1 MTAEARPA
9 GRPDTGADP
18 RPDTGVDTGAAPG
31 AGTDALRQ
39 RVAALEQALAEARQA
54 RDAGRASEDRFR
66 ALFDMN
72 RDGIVFVDLEGHIEE
87 MNQAYLDL
95 VGYDRDEIGK
105 HTYQDLTPEK
115 WRAEEADIIEIQVM
129 RRGFSDE
136 YEKEYVRKDG
146 SIAPISLRTILV
158 RDLEGR
164 PIRFM
169 GIVRDITELKEKEEA
184 LKASEKRYRSLFDLS
199 HDGVVFASLDGPI
212 EEANG
217 AYLDMLGYDS
227 DELAGMT
234 YQQLT
239 PARWAAMEADI
250 VGDQILSRG
259 YSDEYEKEYIRK
271 DGSVFPVAL
280 RAILVRDEAGRP
292 LRLMAVVRDITEQK
306 QAKEAL
312 ERHAHDLARS
322 NEELEQ
328 FAYVASHDLQEPLR
342 KIRAFGALLADEKQE
357 SLDEE
362 GRQYIE
368 FMIDAAARMQTLVSD
383 LLALSRVTTGAQ
395 PFEDL
400 ALGEVFE
407 TVLSDLSVALQEA
420 DGRVEVAAAPTIEA
434 DRTQME
440 QLFRNLIG
448 NALKFRTPDVPPQV
462 SVRMVADAPPLAAV
476 PGPALTIVVADN
488 GIGFEPS
495 QGSKLF
501 QPFKRLHARHQYE
514 GAGIG
519 LAICERIVSR
529 HHGRI
534 AASGTPGAGATFTV
548 TLPRR
553 QPR

>member
-1 MTAEARPA
+1 MTAETAEARA
-9 GRPDTGADP
+9 ASRTDDGAH
-18 RPDTGVDTGAAPG
+18 
-31 AGTDALRQ
+31 ALRRQ
-39 RVAALEQALAEARQA
+39 VAALEQALAEAGRA
-54 RDAGRASEDRFR
+54 RDAGRTSEDRFR
-66 ALFDMN
+66 ALFDMS
-72 RDGIVFVDLEGHIEE
+72 RDGIVFVDLDGHIEE

-95 VGYDRDEIGK
+95 VGYGRDEITT

-115 WRAEEADIIEIQVM
+115 WRAGEAEIIETQVM
-129 RRGFSDE
+129 QRGFSDE

-146 SIAPISLRTILV
+146 STAPISLRTILV

-199 HDGVVFASLDGPI
+199 HDGVVFVGLNGPV
-212 EEANG
+212 EEANP
-217 AYLDMLGYDS
+217 AYLDMLGYEL
-227 DELAGMT
+227 DELVGMT

-239 PARWAAMEADI
+239 PPRWAAMEADI
-250 VGDQILSRG
+250 VAEQLLQRG
-259 YSDEYEKEYIRK
+259 YTDEYEKEYIRN
-271 DGSVFPVAL
+271 DGSVFPVAV
-280 RAILVRDEAGRP
+280 RAILVRDETGVPVRI
-292 LRLMAVVRDITEQK
+292 MGIVRDITEQK

-312 ERHAHDLARS
+312 ERHARDLARS

-342 KIRAFGALLADEKQE
+342 KIRAFGALLADEKRE
-357 SLDEE
+357 SLDDE
-362 GRQYIE
+362 GQQYID
-368 FMIDAAARMQTLVSD
+368 FMTDAAARMQTLVSD
-383 LLALSRVTTGAQ
+383 LLALSRVTTAAH

-400 ALGEVFE
+400 SLAEVFD
-407 TVLSDLSVALQEA
+407 TVLSDLSVRLEEA
-420 DGRVEVAAAPTIEA
+420 GGQVEVSATPTIEA

-448 NALKFRTPDVPPQV
+448 NALKFCRPGVPPRVTVEVAAQV
-462 SVRMVADAPPLAAV
+462 QPIDTV
-476 PGPALTIVVADN
+476 PGPAHDIVVTDN
-488 GIGFEPS
+488 GIGFELS

-519 LAICERIVSR
+519 LAICEKIVLR

-534 AASGTPGAGATFTV
+534 TASGTPGAGATFTV

>member
-1 MTAEARPA
+1 MTAEARPLQ
-9 GRPDTGADP
+9 R
-18 RPDTGVDTGAAPG
+18 APPL
-31 AGTDALRQ
+31 DHDEALQ
-39 RVAALEQALAEARQA
+39 RRIAELEQALAEARRD
-54 RDAGRASEDRFR
+54 RDAGRTSRGRFR
-66 ALFDMN
+66 SLFEMS

-95 VGYDRDEIGK
+95 VGYDRDEIST

-115 WRAEEADIIEIQVM
+115 WRTSEAEIIETQVM

-158 RDLEGR
+158 RDLDGR
-164 PIRFM
+164 PVRFM

-184 LKASEKRYRSLFDLS
+184 LRASEKRYRSLFDLS
-199 HDGVVFASLDGPI
+199 HDGVVFVGLDGPV
-212 EEANG
+212 EEAND
-217 AYLDMLGYDS
+217 AYLDMLGYDL
-227 DELAGMT
+227 DEIIGVT

-239 PARWAAMEADI
+239 PTRWAAMEAEI
-250 VGDQILSRG
+250 VEKQLMSRG
-259 YSDEYEKEYIRK
+259 YTDEYEKEYIRK
-271 DGSVFPVAL
+271 NGSVFPIAV
-280 RAILVRDEAGRP
+280 RSILVRDEAGTPVRI
-292 LRLMAVVRDITEQK
+292 MGIVRDITEQK

-312 ERHAHDLARS
+312 ERHARDLARS

-342 KIRAFGALLADEKQE
+342 KIRAFGALLAEEKQA
-357 SLDEE
+357 SVDEE
-362 GRQYIE
+362 GRQYID
-368 FMIDAAARMQTLVSD
+368 FMTDAAARMQTLVSD
-383 LLALSRVTTGAQ
+383 ILALSRVTTAAQ

-400 ALGEVFE
+400 PLSDVFD
-407 TVLSDLSVALQEA
+407 TVLSDLSVALDEA
-420 DGRVEVAAAPTIEA
+420 EGHVEIAEMPTIEA
-434 DRTQME
+434 DRTQMD

-448 NALKFRTPDVPPQV
+448 NALKFRKPGVAPRVT
-462 SVRMVADAPPLAAV
+462 VRMAAEAEPLPAI
-476 PGPALTIVVADN
+476 PGPAYTVVVSDN

-519 LAICERIVSR
+519 LAICEKIALR

-534 AASGTPGAGATFTV
+534 TATGKPGEGATFTV

>member
-1 MTAEARPA
+1 MTAKARAASQPA
-9 GRPDTGADP
+9 AGASPNDS
-18 RPDTGVDTGAAPG
+18 VH
-31 AGTDALRQ
+31 ALRQ
-39 RVAALEQALAEARQA
+39 RVVSLERALAEARRA
-54 RDAGRASEDRFR
+54 RDVGRTSEDRFR
-66 ALFDMN
+66 SLFDMS
-72 RDGIVFVDLEGHIEE
+72 RDGIVFVDLDGHIEE

-95 VGYDRDEIGK
+95 VGYDRDEIST

-115 WRAEEADIIEIQVM
+115 WRAGEAEIIETQVM
-129 RRGFSDE
+129 QRGFSDE

-158 RDLEGR
+158 RDLDGR

-199 HDGVVFASLDGPI
+199 HDGVVFVGLDGPV
-212 EEANG
+212 EEANP
-217 AYLDMLGYDS
+217 AYQDMLGYDL
-227 DELAGMT
+227 DELVGVT

-239 PARWAAMEADI
+239 PPRWAAMEAEI
-250 VGDQILSRG
+250 VDQQIMSRG
-259 YSDEYEKEYIRK
+259 YTDEYEKEYIRK
-271 DGSVFPVAL
+271 DGSVFPVAV
-280 RAILVRDEAGRP
+280 RAILVRDEAGTPVRI
-292 LRLMAVVRDITEQK
+292 LGIVRDITEQK
-306 QAKEAL
+306 EAKGAL
-312 ERHAHDLARS
+312 ERHARDLARS

-342 KIRAFGALLADEKQE
+342 KIRAFGALLAEEKQE

-362 GRQYIE
+362 GRQYVD
-368 FMIDAAARMQTLVSD
+368 FMTDAAARMQTLVSD
-383 LLALSRVTTGAQ
+383 LLALSRVTTAAH

-400 ALGEVFE
+400 SLAEVFD
-407 TVLSDLSVALQEA
+407 TVLSDLSVSLEEA
-420 DGRVEVAAAPTIEA
+420 EGQVDVAEAPTIEA

-448 NALKFRTPDVPPQV
+448 NALKFRKPGVAPRV
-462 SVRMVADAPPLAAV
+462 AVRMAAETLPLAAI
-476 PGPALTIVVADN
+476 PGPAHTIVVADN

-519 LAICERIVSR
+519 LAICEKIVLR
-529 HHGRI
+529 HHGQI
-534 AASGTPGAGATFTV
+534 TASGTPGEGATFTV

>member
-1 MTAEARPA
+1 MTAETAEAR
-9 GRPDTGADP
+9 
-18 RPDTGVDTGAAPG
+18 AASRTDAG
-31 AGTDALRQ
+31 AGPDDGAHALRRQ
-39 RVAALEQALAEARQA
+39 VAALEQALAEAGRA
-54 RDAGRASEDRFR
+54 RDAGRTSEDRFR
-66 ALFDMN
+66 ALFDMS
-72 RDGIVFVDLEGHIEE
+72 RDGIVFVDLDGHIEE

-95 VGYDRDEIGK
+95 VGYGRDEITT

-115 WRAEEADIIEIQVM
+115 WRAIEAEIIETQVM
-129 RRGFSDE
+129 QRGFSDE

-184 LKASEKRYRSLFDLS
+184 LKASERRYRSLFDLS
-199 HDGVVFASLDGPI
+199 HDGVVFVGLNGPV
-212 EEANG
+212 EEANP
-217 AYLDMLGYDS
+217 AYLDMLGYEL
-227 DELAGMT
+227 DELVGMT

-239 PARWAAMEADI
+239 PPRWAAMEADI
-250 VGDQILSRG
+250 VAEQLLSRG
-259 YSDEYEKEYIRK
+259 YTDEYEKEYIRK
-271 DGSVFPVAL
+271 GGSVFPVAV
-280 RAILVRDEAGRP
+280 RAILVRDETGAPVRIMGI
-292 LRLMAVVRDITEQK
+292 VRDITEQK

-312 ERHAHDLARS
+312 ERHARDLARS

-342 KIRAFGALLADEKQE
+342 KIRAFGALLADEKRE
-357 SLDEE
+357 SLDDE
-362 GRQYIE
+362 GQQYID
-368 FMIDAAARMQTLVSD
+368 FMTDAAARMQTLVSD
-383 LLALSRVTTGAQ
+383 LLALSRVTTAAH

-400 ALGEVFE
+400 SLAEVFD
-407 TVLSDLSVALQEA
+407 TVLSDLSVALEEA
-420 DGRVEVAAAPTIEA
+420 DGQVEVAATPTIEA

-448 NALKFRTPDVPPQV
+448 NALKFRRPGVPPQV
-462 SVRMVADAPPLAAV
+462 TVEVAAQAQPIDAV
-476 PGPALTIVVADN
+476 PGPAHAIVVTDN
-488 GIGFEPS
+488 GIGFESS

-519 LAICERIVSR
+519 LAICEKIVLR

-534 AASGTPGAGATFTV
+534 TASGTPGAGATFTV

>member
-1 MTAEARPA
+1 MAAEVRAASR
-9 GRPDTGADP
+9 ADL
-18 RPDTGVDTGAAPG
+18 G
-31 AGTDALRQ
+31 AGPEDTVQALRQ
-39 RVAALEQALAEARQA
+39 QIAVLEDALAEARSA
-54 RDAGRASEDRFR
+54 RDVGRTSEDRFR
-66 ALFDMN
+66 SLFEMS

-95 VGYDRDEIGK
+95 VGYGRDEITT

-115 WRAEEADIIEIQVM
+115 WRAGEAEIIETQVM

-158 RDLEGR
+158 RDLDGR

-184 LKASEKRYRSLFDLS
+184 LKASEKRYRGLFDLS
-199 HDGVVFASLDGPI
+199 HDGVVFVGLDGPI
-212 EEANG
+212 EEANP
-217 AYLDMLGYDS
+217 AYLDMLGYEL
-227 DELAGMT
+227 DELIGVT

-239 PARWAAMEADI
+239 PARWDEMEAEI
-250 VGDQILSRG
+250 VERQLMSRG
-259 YSDEYEKEYIRK
+259 YTDEYEKEYIRK
-271 DGSVFPVAL
+271 EGSIFPVAV
-280 RAILVRDEAGRP
+280 RSILVRDETGTPVRI
-292 LRLMAVVRDITEQK
+292 MGVVRDITEQK

-312 ERHAHDLARS
+312 ERHARDLARS

-342 KIRAFGALLADEKQE
+342 KIRAFGALLADEKRE
-357 SLDEE
+357 RLDDE
-362 GRQYIE
+362 GQQYID
-368 FMIDAAARMQTLVSD
+368 FMTDAAARMQTLVSD

-400 ALGEVFE
+400 SLARRCSTPCSPTFPSRWRRPAVTWKSRPRPPSRPTARRWSSSSATSSATG
-407 TVLSDLSVALQEA
+407 SSSA
-420 DGRVEVAAAPTIEA
+420 GRESPPRVTVEVAAQAEP
-434 DRTQME
+434 
-440 QLFRNLIG
+440 L
-448 NALKFRTPDVPPQV
+448 
-462 SVRMVADAPPLAAV
+462 VAT
-476 PGPALTIVVADN
+476 PGPAYTIVVADN

-495 QGSKLF
+495 LGSKLF

-519 LAICERIVSR
+519 LAICEKIVLR

-534 AASGTPGAGATFTV
+534 TASGTPGEGATFTV

>member
-1 MTAEARPA
+1 MTAETAEAR
-9 GRPDTGADP
+9 
-18 RPDTGVDTGAAPG
+18 AASRTDAG
-31 AGTDALRQ
+31 AGPDDGAHALRRQ
-39 RVAALEQALAEARQA
+39 VAALEQALAEAGRA
-54 RDAGRASEDRFR
+54 RDAGRTSEDRFR
-66 ALFDMN
+66 ALFDMS
-72 RDGIVFVDLEGHIEE
+72 RDGIVFVDLDGHIEE

-95 VGYDRDEIGK
+95 VGYDRDEIST

-115 WRAEEADIIEIQVM
+115 WRAGEAEVIETQVM
-129 RRGFSDE
+129 PRGFSDE

-184 LKASEKRYRSLFDLS
+184 LKASEKRYRGLFDLS
-199 HDGVVFASLDGPI
+199 HDGVVFVGLDGPV
-212 EEANG
+212 EEANP
-217 AYLDMLGYDS
+217 AYLDMLGYEL
-227 DELAGMT
+227 DELVGVT

-239 PARWAAMEADI
+239 PPRWAAMEADI
-250 VGDQILSRG
+250 VAEQLLSRG
-259 YSDEYEKEYIRK
+259 YTDEYEKEYIRK
-271 DGSVFPVAL
+271 GGSVFPVAV
-280 RAILVRDEAGRP
+280 RAILVRDETGAPVRIMGI
-292 LRLMAVVRDITEQK
+292 VRDITEQK

-312 ERHAHDLARS
+312 ERHARDLARS

-342 KIRAFGALLADEKQE
+342 KIRAFGALLADEKRE
-357 SLDEE
+357 SLDDE
-362 GRQYIE
+362 GQQYID
-368 FMIDAAARMQTLVSD
+368 FMTDAAARMQTLVSD
-383 LLALSRVTTGAQ
+383 LLALSRVTTAAH

-400 ALGEVFE
+400 SLAEVFD
-407 TVLSDLSVALQEA
+407 TVLSDLSVALEEA
-420 DGRVEVAAAPTIEA
+420 DGQVEVAATPTIEA

-448 NALKFRTPDVPPQV
+448 NALKFCRPGVPPQV
-462 SVRMVADAPPLAAV
+462 TVEVAAQAQPIDAV
-476 PGPALTIVVADN
+476 PGPAHTIVVTDN
-488 GIGFEPS
+488 GIGFESS

-519 LAICERIVSR
+519 LAICEKIVLR

-534 AASGTPGAGATFTV
+534 TASGTPGAGATFTV

>member
-1 MTAEARPA
+1 MTAE
-9 GRPDTGADP
+9 P
-18 RPDTGVDTGAAPG
+18 RPLPHAPPL
-31 AGTDALRQ
+31 ADDEALRL
-39 RVAALEQALAEARQA
+39 RIATLEQALAEAKRA
-54 RDAGRASEDRFR
+54 RDVGRTSEDRFR
-66 ALFDMN
+66 SLFDMS

-95 VGYDRDEIGK
+95 VGYDRDEIST
-105 HTYQDLTPEK
+105 HTYQDLTPER
-115 WRAEEADIIEIQVM
+115 WRAGEAEIIETQVM
-129 RRGFSDE
+129 QRGFSDE

-158 RDLEGR
+158 RDLDGR

-184 LKASEKRYRSLFDLS
+184 LRASEKRYRSLFDLS
-199 HDGVVFASLDGPI
+199 HDGVVFVGLDGPI
-212 EEANG
+212 EEAND
-217 AYLDMLGYDS
+217 AYLDMVGYDL
-227 DELAGMT
+227 DELIGVT

-239 PARWAAMEADI
+239 PTRWAAMEAEI
-250 VGDQILSRG
+250 VDQQLMSRG
-259 YSDEYEKEYIRK
+259 YTDEYEKEYIRK
-271 DGSVFPVAL
+271 EGSIFPVAV
-280 RAILVRDEAGRP
+280 RSILVRDEAGTPVRI
-292 LRLMAVVRDITEQK
+292 MGIVRDITEQK
-306 QAKEAL
+306 EAKEAL
-312 ERHAHDLARS
+312 ERHALDLARS

-362 GRQYIE
+362 GRQYID
-368 FMIDAAARMQTLVSD
+368 FMTDAAARMQTLVSD
-383 LLALSRVTTGAQ
+383 LLALSRVTTAAQ

-400 ALGEVFE
+400 PLSDVFD
-407 TVLSDLSVALQEA
+407 TVLSDLSVSLDEA
-420 DGRVEVAAAPTIEA
+420 EGHVEVAEAPTIEA
-434 DRTQME
+434 DRTQMD

-448 NALKFRTPDVPPQV
+448 NALKFRKPGIAPRVT
-462 SVRMVADAPPLAAV
+462 VRMAAEAKRLPAI
-476 PGPALTIVVADN
+476 PGPAHTIVVADN

-519 LAICERIVSR
+519 LAICEKIVLR

-534 AASGTPGAGATFTV
+534 TATGTPGEGATFTV

>member
-1 MTAEARPA
+1 MTAETAEAR
-9 GRPDTGADP
+9 
-18 RPDTGVDTGAAPG
+18 AARRTDAG
-31 AGTDALRQ
+31 AGPDDGAHALRQ
-39 RVAALEQALAEARQA
+39 QVAALEEALAEAGRA
-54 RDAGRASEDRFR
+54 RDAGRTSEDRFR
-66 ALFDMN
+66 ALFDMS
-72 RDGIVFVDLEGHIEE
+72 RDGIVFVDLDGHIEE

-95 VGYDRDEIGK
+95 VGYGRDEITT

-115 WRAEEADIIEIQVM
+115 WRAGEAEIIETQVM
-129 RRGFSDE
+129 QRGFSDE

-169 GIVRDITELKEKEEA
+169 GIVRDIAELKEKEEA
-184 LKASEKRYRSLFDLS
+184 LKASERRYRSLFDLS
-199 HDGVVFASLDGPI
+199 HDGVVFVGLDGPV
-212 EEANG
+212 EEANP
-217 AYLDMLGYDS
+217 AYLDMLGYEL
-227 DELAGMT
+227 DELVGMT

-239 PARWAAMEADI
+239 PPRWAKMEADI
-250 VGDQILSRG
+250 VAEQLLQRG
-259 YSDEYEKEYIRK
+259 YTDEYEKEYIRK
-271 DGSVFPVAL
+271 GGSVFPVAV
-280 RAILVRDEAGRP
+280 RAILVRDETGAPVRIMGI
-292 LRLMAVVRDITEQK
+292 VRDITEQK

-312 ERHAHDLARS
+312 ERHARDLARS

-342 KIRAFGALLADEKQE
+342 KIRAFGALLADEKRE
-357 SLDEE
+357 SLDDE
-362 GRQYIE
+362 GQQYID
-368 FMIDAAARMQTLVSD
+368 FMTDAAARMQTLVSD
-383 LLALSRVTTGAQ
+383 LLALSRVTTAAH

-400 ALGEVFE
+400 SLAEVFD
-407 TVLSDLSVALQEA
+407 TVLSDLSVRLEEA
-420 DGRVEVAAAPTIEA
+420 GGQVEVSATPTIEA

-448 NALKFRTPDVPPQV
+448 NALKFCRPGVPPRV
-462 SVRMVADAPPLAAV
+462 TVEVAAQAQPIDTV
-476 PGPALTIVVADN
+476 PGPAHDIVVTDN
-488 GIGFEPS
+488 GIGFESS

-519 LAICERIVSR
+519 LAICEKIVLR

-534 AASGTPGAGATFTV
+534 TASGTPGAGATFTV

>member
-1 MTAEARPA
+1 MTAEARPLPHA
-9 GRPDTGADP
+9 PPLAD
-18 RPDTGVDTGAAPG
+18 DE
-31 AGTDALRQ
+31 ALR
-39 RVAALEQALAEARQA
+39 RRIAALEQALAEARRA
-54 RDAGRASEDRFR
+54 RDVGRTSEDRFR
-66 ALFDMN
+66 SLFDMS

-95 VGYDRDEIGK
+95 VGYDRDEIST

-115 WRAEEADIIEIQVM
+115 WRAGEAEIIETQVM
-129 RRGFSDE
+129 QRGFSDE

-158 RDLEGR
+158 RDLDGR

-184 LKASEKRYRSLFDLS
+184 LRASEKRYRSLFDLS
-199 HDGVVFASLDGPI
+199 HDGVVFVGLDGPI
-212 EEANG
+212 EEAND
-217 AYLDMLGYDS
+217 AYLDMVGYELG
-227 DELAGMT
+227 ELIGVT

-239 PARWAAMEADI
+239 PTRWAAMEAEI
-250 VGDQILSRG
+250 VDQQLMSRG
-259 YSDEYEKEYIRK
+259 YTDEYEKEYIRK
-271 DGSVFPVAL
+271 EGSIFPVAV
-280 RAILVRDEAGRP
+280 RSILVRDEAGTPVRI
-292 LRLMAVVRDITEQK
+292 MGIVRDITEQK
-306 QAKEAL
+306 EAKEAL
-312 ERHAHDLARS
+312 ERHALDLARS

-362 GRQYIE
+362 GRQYID
-368 FMIDAAARMQTLVSD
+368 FMTDAAARMQTLVSD
-383 LLALSRVTTGAQ
+383 LLALSRVTTAAQ

-400 ALGEVFE
+400 PLSDVFD
-407 TVLSDLSVALQEA
+407 TVLSDLSVSLDEA
-420 DGRVEVAAAPTIEA
+420 EGHVEIAEAPTIEA
-434 DRTQME
+434 DRTQMD

-448 NALKFRTPDVPPQV
+448 NALKFRKPGIAPRVT
-462 SVRMVADAPPLAAV
+462 VRMAAEAKPLPAI
-476 PGPALTIVVADN
+476 PGPAHTIVVADN

-519 LAICERIVSR
+519 LAICEKIILR

-534 AASGTPGAGATFTV
+534 TASGTPGEGATFTV

>member
-1 MTAEARPA
+1 MTAETAEAR
-9 GRPDTGADP
+9 
-18 RPDTGVDTGAAPG
+18 AASRTDAG
-31 AGTDALRQ
+31 AGPDDGAHALRRQ
-39 RVAALEQALAEARQA
+39 VAALEQALAEAGRA
-54 RDAGRASEDRFR
+54 RDAGRTSEDRFR
-66 ALFDMN
+66 ALFDMS
-72 RDGIVFVDLEGHIEE
+72 RDGIVFVDLDGHIEE

-95 VGYDRDEIGK
+95 VGYGRDEITT

-115 WRAEEADIIEIQVM
+115 WRAIEAEIIETQVM
-129 RRGFSDE
+129 QRGFSDE

-184 LKASEKRYRSLFDLS
+184 LKASEGRYRSLFDLS
-199 HDGVVFASLDGPI
+199 HDGVVFVGLDGPV
-212 EEANG
+212 EEANP
-217 AYLDMLGYDS
+217 AYLDMLGYQL
-227 DELAGMT
+227 DELVGMT

-239 PARWAAMEADI
+239 PPRWAAMEADI
-250 VGDQILSRG
+250 VAEQLLSRG
-259 YSDEYEKEYIRK
+259 YTDEYEKEYIRK
-271 DGSVFPVAL
+271 GGSVFPVAV
-280 RAILVRDEAGRP
+280 RAILVRDETGAPVRIMGI
-292 LRLMAVVRDITEQK
+292 VRDITEQK

-312 ERHAHDLARS
+312 ERHARDLARS

-342 KIRAFGALLADEKQE
+342 KIRAFGALLADEKRE
-357 SLDEE
+357 SLDDE
-362 GRQYIE
+362 GQQYID
-368 FMIDAAARMQTLVSD
+368 FMTDAAARMQTLVSD
-383 LLALSRVTTGAQ
+383 LLALSRVTTAAH

-400 ALGEVFE
+400 SLAEVFD
-407 TVLSDLSVALQEA
+407 TVLSDLSVRLEEA
-420 DGRVEVAAAPTIEA
+420 GGHVEVSATPTIEA

-448 NALKFRTPDVPPQV
+448 NALKFHRPGVPPRV
-462 SVRMVADAPPLAAV
+462 TVEVAAQAQPIDAV
-476 PGPALTIVVADN
+476 PGPAHAIVVTDN
-488 GIGFEPS
+488 GIGFESS

-519 LAICERIVSR
+519 LAICEKIVLR

-534 AASGTPGAGATFTV
+534 TASGTPGAGATFTV

>member
-1 MTAEARPA
+1 MTAETAEAR
-9 GRPDTGADP
+9 
-18 RPDTGVDTGAAPG
+18 AASRTDAG
-31 AGTDALRQ
+31 AGPDDGAHALRRQ
-39 RVAALEQALAEARQA
+39 VAALEQALAEAGRA
-54 RDAGRASEDRFR
+54 RDAGRTSEDRFR
-66 ALFDMN
+66 ALFDMS
-72 RDGIVFVDLEGHIEE
+72 RDGIVFVDLDGHIEE

-95 VGYDRDEIGK
+95 VGYGRDEITT

-115 WRAEEADIIEIQVM
+115 WRAIEAEIIETQVM
-129 RRGFSDE
+129 PRGFSDE

-184 LKASEKRYRSLFDLS
+184 LKASEKRYRGLFDLS
-199 HDGVVFASLDGPI
+199 HDGVVFVGLNGPV
-212 EEANG
+212 EEANP
-217 AYLDMLGYDS
+217 AYLDMLGYEL
-227 DELAGMT
+227 DELVGMT

-239 PARWAAMEADI
+239 PPRWAAMEADI
-250 VGDQILSRG
+250 VAEQLLSRG
-259 YSDEYEKEYIRK
+259 YTDEYEKEYIRK
-271 DGSVFPVAL
+271 GGSVFPVAV
-280 RAILVRDEAGRP
+280 RAILVRDETGAPVRIMGI
-292 LRLMAVVRDITEQK
+292 VRDITEQK

-312 ERHAHDLARS
+312 ERHARDLARS

-342 KIRAFGALLADEKQE
+342 KIRAFGALLADEKRE
-357 SLDEE
+357 SLDDE
-362 GRQYIE
+362 GQQYID
-368 FMIDAAARMQTLVSD
+368 FMTDAAARMQTLVSD
-383 LLALSRVTTGAQ
+383 LLALSRVTTAAH

-400 ALGEVFE
+400 SLAEVFD
-407 TVLSDLSVALQEA
+407 TVLSDLSVRLEEA
-420 DGRVEVAAAPTIEA
+420 GGQVEVGATPTIEA

-448 NALKFRTPDVPPQV
+448 NALKFCRPGVPPQV
-462 SVRMVADAPPLAAV
+462 TVEVAAQAQPIDAV
-476 PGPALTIVVADN
+476 PGPAHAIVVTDN
-488 GIGFEPS
+488 GIGFESS

-519 LAICERIVSR
+519 LAICEKIVLR

-534 AASGTPGAGATFTV
+534 TASGTPGAGATFTV

>member
-1 MTAEARPA
+1 MAAKASPAERASA
-9 GRPDTGADP
+9 
-18 RPDTGVDTGAAPG
+18 G
-31 AGTDALRQ
+31 AGTDDGVHALRQ
-39 RVAALEQALAEARQA
+39 RVASLEQALAEARRA
-54 RDAGRASEDRFR
+54 RDVGRTSEDRFR
-66 ALFDMN
+66 SLFEMS

-95 VGYDRDEIGK
+95 VGYDRDEITT

-115 WRAEEADIIEIQVM
+115 WRAGEAEIIETQVM

-158 RDLEGR
+158 RDLDGR
-164 PIRFM
+164 PVRFM

-199 HDGVVFASLDGPI
+199 HDGVVFAALDGTV
-212 EEANG
+212 EEANP
-217 AYLDMLGYDS
+217 AYLGMLGYDLHEIVS
-227 DELAGMT
+227 KT

-239 PARWAAMEADI
+239 PPRWAAMEAGI
-250 VGDQILSRG
+250 VEAQLLSRG
-259 YSDEYEKEYIRK
+259 YTDEYEKEYIRK
-271 DGSVFPVAL
+271 DGSVFPVAV
-280 RAILVRDEAGRP
+280 RAILVRDETGKP
-292 LRLMAVVRDITEQK
+292 VRLMGFVRDITEQK

-312 ERHAHDLARS
+312 ERHALDLARS

-357 SLDEE
+357 NLDDE
-362 GRQYIE
+362 GQQYID
-368 FMIDAAARMQTLVSD
+368 FMTDAAARMQTLVSD
-383 LLALSRVTTGAQ
+383 LLALSRVTTAAH
-395 PFEDL
+395 PFENL
-400 ALGEVFE
+400 ALSEVFD
-407 TVLSDLSVALQEA
+407 TVLSDLSVALEEA
-420 DGRVEVAAAPTIEA
+420 EGEVDVAATPTIEA

-448 NALKFRTPDVPPQV
+448 NGLKFRRPGVAPRVT
-462 SVRMVADAPPLAAV
+462 VRMAEEAQPLVAT
-476 PGPALTIVVADN
+476 PGPAYTIVVTDN
-488 GIGFEPS
+488 GIGFES
-495 QGSKLF
+495 SLGSKLF

-519 LAICERIVSR
+519 LAICEKIVLR

-534 AASGTPGAGATFTV
+534 AASGTPGEGAAFTV

>member
-1 MTAEARPA
+1 MRAETAEAR
-9 GRPDTGADP
+9 
-18 RPDTGVDTGAAPG
+18 AASRTDAG
-31 AGTDALRQ
+31 AGPDDGAQALRQ
-39 RVAALEQALAEARQA
+39 QVAALEEALAEAGRA
-54 RDAGRASEDRFR
+54 RDAGRTSEDRFR
-66 ALFDMN
+66 ALFDMS
-72 RDGIVFVDLEGHIEE
+72 RDGIVFVDLDGHIEE

-95 VGYDRDEIGK
+95 VGYGRDEITT

-115 WRAEEADIIEIQVM
+115 WRAIEAEIIETQVM
-129 RRGFSDE
+129 QRGFSDE

-146 SIAPISLRTILV
+146 STAPISLRTILV

-169 GIVRDITELKEKEEA
+169 GIVRDIAELKEKEEA
-184 LKASEKRYRSLFDLS
+184 LKASEKRYRGLFDLS
-199 HDGVVFASLDGPI
+199 HDGVVFVGLNGPV
-212 EEANG
+212 EEANP
-217 AYLDMLGYDS
+217 AYLDMLGYEL
-227 DELAGMT
+227 DELVGVT

-239 PARWAAMEADI
+239 PPRWAAMEADI
-250 VGDQILSRG
+250 VAEQLLSRG
-259 YSDEYEKEYIRK
+259 YTDEYEKEYIRK
-271 DGSVFPVAL
+271 GGSVFPVAV
-280 RAILVRDEAGRP
+280 RAILVRDETGAPVRIMGI
-292 LRLMAVVRDITEQK
+292 VRDITEQK

-312 ERHAHDLARS
+312 ERHARDLARS

-342 KIRAFGALLADEKQE
+342 KIRAFGALLADEKRE
-357 SLDEE
+357 SLDDE
-362 GRQYIE
+362 GQQYID
-368 FMIDAAARMQTLVSD
+368 FMTDAAARMQTLVSD
-383 LLALSRVTTGAQ
+383 LLALSRVTTAAH

-400 ALGEVFE
+400 SLAEVFD

-420 DGRVEVAAAPTIEA
+420 DGQVDVAATPTIEA

-448 NALKFRTPDVPPQV
+448 NALKFRRPGVPPQV
-462 SVRMVADAPPLAAV
+462 TVEVAAQAQPIDAV
-476 PGPALTIVVADN
+476 PGPAHAIVVTDN
-488 GIGFEPS
+488 GIGFESS

-519 LAICERIVSR
+519 LAICEKIVLR

-534 AASGTPGAGATFTV
+534 TASGTPGAGATFTV

>member
-1 MTAEARPA
+1 MLAEARPA
-9 GRPDTGADP
+9 GK
-18 RPDTGVDTGAAPG
+18 AA
-31 AGTDALRQ
+31 AGTGRGDGSQALR
-39 RVAALEQALAEARQA
+39 RRIAALEQALADARRA
-54 RDAGRASEDRFR
+54 RDAGRTSEDRFR
-66 ALFDMN
+66 ALFDMS
-72 RDGIVFVDLEGHIEE
+72 RDGIVFVDLDGHIEE

-95 VGYDRDEIGK
+95 VGYNRDEITK

-115 WRAEEADIIEIQVM
+115 WRDGEAEIIETQVM

-164 PIRFM
+164 PVRFM

-184 LKASEKRYRSLFDLS
+184 LKASERRYRSLFDLS
-199 HDGVVFASLDGPI
+199 RDGVVFVGLDGPI

-217 AYLDMLGYDS
+217 AYLDMLGYDMA
-227 DELAGMT
+227 ELGVLT

-239 PARWAAMEADI
+239 PPRWAAMEADI
-250 VGDQILSRG
+250 VAKQIVSRG

-271 DGSVFPVAL
+271 DGSVFPVAV
-280 RAILVRDEAGRP
+280 RAILVRDEAGAP
-292 LRLMAVVRDITEQK
+292 LRIMAIVRDITEQK
-306 QAKEAL
+306 RAREAL
-312 ERHAHDLARS
+312 ERHTRDLARS

-342 KIRAFGALLADEKQE
+342 KIRAFGALLAEEKRAA
-357 SLDEE
+357 LDEE
-362 GRQYIE
+362 GRQYVD
-368 FMIDAAARMQTLVSD
+368 FMTDAAARMQTLVSD
-383 LLALSRVTTGAQ
+383 LLALSRVTTAAQ

-400 ALGEVFE
+400 ALDEVFE
-407 TVLSDLSVALQEA
+407 TVLSDLSVALHEA
-420 DGRVEVAAAPTIEA
+420 EGRVDVAAAPTIEA

-448 NALKFRTPDVPPQV
+448 NALKFRKSDVPPCV
-462 SVRMVADAPPLAAV
+462 TVRIADEAPPLAAV
-476 PGPALTIVVADN
+476 PGPAHTIVVADN

-501 QPFKRLHARHQYE
+501 QPFKRLHARHRYE

-519 LAICERIVSR
+519 LAICEKIVSR

-534 AASGTPGAGATFTV
+534 TASGAPDTGATFTV

>member
-1 MTAEARPA
+1 MTAETAEAR
-9 GRPDTGADP
+9 
-18 RPDTGVDTGAAPG
+18 AASRTDAG
-31 AGTDALRQ
+31 AGPDDGAHALRRQ
-39 RVAALEQALAEARQA
+39 VAALEQALAEAGRA
-54 RDAGRASEDRFR
+54 RDAGRTSEDRFR
-66 ALFDMN
+66 ALFDMS
-72 RDGIVFVDLEGHIEE
+72 RDGIVFVDLDGHIEE

-95 VGYDRDEIGK
+95 VGYGRDEITT

-115 WRAEEADIIEIQVM
+115 WRAIEAEIIETQVM
-129 RRGFSDE
+129 QRGFSDE

-146 SIAPISLRTILV
+146 STAPISLRTILV

-184 LKASEKRYRSLFDLS
+184 LKASERRYRSLFDLS
-199 HDGVVFASLDGPI
+199 HDGVVFVGLNGPV
-212 EEANG
+212 EEANP
-217 AYLDMLGYDS
+217 AYLDMLGYQL
-227 DELAGMT
+227 DELVGMT

-239 PARWAAMEADI
+239 PPRWAAMEADI
-250 VGDQILSRG
+250 VAEQLLSRG
-259 YSDEYEKEYIRK
+259 YTDEYEKEYIRK
-271 DGSVFPVAL
+271 GGSVFPVAV
-280 RAILVRDEAGRP
+280 RAILVRDETGAPVRIMGI
-292 LRLMAVVRDITEQK
+292 VRDITEQK

-342 KIRAFGALLADEKQE
+342 KIRAFGALLADEKRE
-357 SLDEE
+357 SLDDE
-362 GRQYIE
+362 GQQYID
-368 FMIDAAARMQTLVSD
+368 FMTDAAARMQTLVSD
-383 LLALSRVTTGAQ
+383 LLALSRVTTAAH

-400 ALGEVFE
+400 SLAEVFD
-407 TVLSDLSVALQEA
+407 TVLSDLSVRLEEA
-420 DGRVEVAAAPTIEA
+420 GGHVEVSATPTVEA

-448 NALKFRTPDVPPQV
+448 NALKFCRPGVPPHV
-462 SVRMVADAPPLAAV
+462 TVEVAAQAQPIDAV
-476 PGPALTIVVADN
+476 PGPAHTIVVTDN
-488 GIGFEPS
+488 GIGFELS

-519 LAICERIVSR
+519 LAICEKIVLR

-534 AASGTPGAGATFTV
+534 TASGTPGAGATFTV

>member
-1 MTAEARPA
+1 MTAETAEAR
-9 GRPDTGADP
+9 
-18 RPDTGVDTGAAPG
+18 AASRTDAG
-31 AGTDALRQ
+31 AGPDDGAHALRRQ
-39 RVAALEQALAEARQA
+39 VAALEQALAEAGRA
-54 RDAGRASEDRFR
+54 RDAGRTSEDRFR
-66 ALFDMN
+66 ALFDMS
-72 RDGIVFVDLEGHIEE
+72 RDGIVFVDLDGHIEE

-95 VGYDRDEIGK
+95 VGYGRDEITT

-115 WRAEEADIIEIQVM
+115 WRAIEAEIIETQVM
-129 RRGFSDE
+129 QRGFSDE

-184 LKASEKRYRSLFDLS
+184 LKASERRYRSLFDLS
-199 HDGVVFASLDGPI
+199 HDGVVFVGLDGPV
-212 EEANG
+212 EEANP
-217 AYLDMLGYDS
+217 AYLDMLGYEL
-227 DELAGMT
+227 DELVGMT

-239 PARWAAMEADI
+239 PPRWAAMEADI
-250 VGDQILSRG
+250 VAEQLLSRG
-259 YSDEYEKEYIRK
+259 YTDEYEKEYIRK
-271 DGSVFPVAL
+271 GGSVFPVAV
-280 RAILVRDEAGRP
+280 RAILVRDETGAPVRIMGI
-292 LRLMAVVRDITEQK
+292 VRDITEQK

-312 ERHAHDLARS
+312 ERHARDLARS

-342 KIRAFGALLADEKQE
+342 KIRAFGALLADEKRE
-357 SLDEE
+357 SLDDE
-362 GRQYIE
+362 GQQYID
-368 FMIDAAARMQTLVSD
+368 FMTDAAARMQTLVSD
-383 LLALSRVTTGAQ
+383 LLALSRVTTAAH

-400 ALGEVFE
+400 SLAEVFD
-407 TVLSDLSVALQEA
+407 TVLSDLSVALEEA
-420 DGRVEVAAAPTIEA
+420 DGQVEVAATPTIEA

-448 NALKFRTPDVPPQV
+448 NALKFRRPGVPPRV
-462 SVRMVADAPPLAAV
+462 TVEVAAQAQPIDAV
-476 PGPALTIVVADN
+476 PGPAHAIVVTDN
-488 GIGFEPS
+488 GIGFESS

-519 LAICERIVSR
+519 LAICEKIVLR

-534 AASGTPGAGATFTV
+534 TASGTPGAGATFTV

>member
-1 MTAEARPA
+1 MTAEARPVERA
-9 GRPDTGADP
+9 I
-18 RPDTGVDTGAAPG
+18 VG
-31 AGTDALRQ
+31 AGPDDGAQALR
-39 RVAALEQALAEARQA
+39 RKISLLEEALAEARSA
-54 RDAGRASEDRFR
+54 RDVGRTSEDRFR
-66 ALFDMN
+66 SLFEMS

-95 VGYDRDEIGK
+95 VGYGRDEITT

-115 WRAEEADIIEIQVM
+115 WRAGEAEIIETQVM

-184 LKASEKRYRSLFDLS
+184 LTASEKRYRGLFDLS
-199 HDGVVFASLDGPI
+199 HDGVVFVGLDGPI
-212 EEANG
+212 EEANP
-217 AYLDMLGYDS
+217 AYLNMLGYDL
-227 DELAGMT
+227 DELIGVT
-234 YQQLT
+234 YQELT
-239 PARWAAMEADI
+239 PARWDEMEAEI
-250 VGDQILSRG
+250 VDRQLMSRG
-259 YSDEYEKEYIRK
+259 YTDEYEKEYVRR
-271 DGSVFPVAL
+271 DGSIFPVAV
-280 RAILVRDEAGRP
+280 RAILVRDETGAPVRIMGI
-292 LRLMAVVRDITEQK
+292 VRDITEQK

-312 ERHAHDLARS
+312 ERHARDLARS

-342 KIRAFGALLADEKQE
+342 KIRAFGALLADEKRE
-357 SLDEE
+357 NLDDE
-362 GRQYIE
+362 GQQYID
-368 FMIDAAARMQTLVSD
+368 FMTDAAARMQTLVSD

-400 ALGEVFE
+400 ALSEVFD
-407 TVLSDLSVALQEA
+407 TVLSDLSVALEEA
-420 DGRVEVAAAPTIEA
+420 EGQVEVAETPTVEA

-440 QLFRNLIG
+440 QLFRNLVG
-448 NALKFRTPDVPPQV
+448 NGLKFRRPGVAPRVT
-462 SVRMVADAPPLAAV
+462 VRMAEQAQPLVAT
-476 PGPALTIVVADN
+476 PGPAYTIVVTDN

-495 QGSKLF
+495 LGSKLF

-519 LAICERIVSR
+519 LAICEKIVLR

-534 AASGTPGAGATFTV
+534 TASGRPGEGATFTV

>member
-1 MTAEARPA
+1 MTAEARPL
-9 GRPDTGADP
+9 PQ
-18 RPDTGVDTGAAPG
+18 APPL
-31 AGTDALRQ
+31 AEDEALR
-39 RVAALEQALAEARQA
+39 RRIAALEQALAEAKRA
-54 RDAGRASEDRFR
+54 RDVGRTSEDRFR
-66 ALFDMN
+66 SLFDMS

-95 VGYDRDEIGK
+95 VGYDRDEIST
-105 HTYQDLTPEK
+105 HTYQDLTPER
-115 WRAEEADIIEIQVM
+115 WRAGEAEIIETQVM
-129 RRGFSDE
+129 QRGFSDE

-158 RDLEGR
+158 RDLDGR

-184 LKASEKRYRSLFDLS
+184 LRASEKRYRSLFDLS
-199 HDGVVFASLDGPI
+199 HDGVVFVGLDGPI
-212 EEANG
+212 EEAND
-217 AYLDMLGYDS
+217 AYLDMVGYDL
-227 DELAGMT
+227 DELIGVT

-239 PARWAAMEADI
+239 PTRWAAMEAEI
-250 VGDQILSRG
+250 VDQQLMSRG
-259 YSDEYEKEYIRK
+259 YTDEYEKEYIRK
-271 DGSVFPVAL
+271 EGSIFPVAV
-280 RAILVRDEAGRP
+280 RSILVRDEAGTPVRI
-292 LRLMAVVRDITEQK
+292 MGIVRDITEQK
-306 QAKEAL
+306 EAKEAL
-312 ERHAHDLARS
+312 ERHALDLARS

-362 GRQYIE
+362 GRQYID
-368 FMIDAAARMQTLVSD
+368 FMTDAAARMQTLVSD
-383 LLALSRVTTGAQ
+383 LLALSRVTTAAQ

-400 ALGEVFE
+400 PLSDVFD
-407 TVLSDLSVALQEA
+407 TVLSDLSVSLDEA
-420 DGRVEVAAAPTIEA
+420 GGHVEVAEVPTIEA
-434 DRTQME
+434 DRTQMD

-448 NALKFRTPDVPPQV
+448 NALKFRKPGVAPRVT
-462 SVRMVADAPPLAAV
+462 VRMAAEAKPLPAM
-476 PGPALTIVVADN
+476 PGPAHTIVVSDN

-519 LAICERIVSR
+519 LAICEKIVLR

-534 AASGTPGAGATFTV
+534 TATGTPGEGATFTV